1 MKSSRMQSAL
11 RNTYRLLAVA
21 ILPFAVSSRSALAQV
36 IHLPPIYRPVL
47 PGGTTILS
55 FTSSNTLANATIQI
69 QDDQIVITHGAAID
83 IVPLGSR
90 LVKDVVNELRT
101 KYGADIV
108 VTTPYPLVSVSNIG
122 AQGTVPLNGA
132 NIGASSDRPEV
143 GLGFGV
149 VLALRNGDN
158 QARTGLLSQA
168 GFQLD
173 ATGSFQIR
181 RPQKQRDWTSYIQ
194 ARLGL
199 NADQQ
204 LNVRTEEQASGV
216 SDTEGQFQAALEQA
230 DQVALT
236 GQLDWVRPLGS
247 DDADFVL
254 SPIYGVSWTQ
264 LEDFEFPLVLVGDS
278 LRNSEELFDQQLVTR
293 VRRELARTLPLS
305 EVSLLGVFQFRR
317 NGRPL
322 FYFGGGA
329 VYKEVVERRILF
341 TRDAGGTP
349 DKNSLSSSITTPWDP
364 FWRAVFGARI
374 GGVIDLRVDAS
385 GPIGGREAEPLLRI
399 LIGRGFPVTSSQ

>member
-1 MKSSRMQSAL
+1 MKYSGMQFAF
-11 RNTYRLLAVA
+11 RFGQRLLAVA
-21 ILPFAVSSRSALAQV
+21 TLLFAMSSRSLLAQV
-36 IHLPPIYRPVL
+36 IHLPPIYRSVL
-47 PGGTTILS
+47 PKGATVLS
-55 FTSSNTLANATIQI
+55 FSSSGTLATATIQV

-101 KYGADIV
+101 KYGNDIV
-108 VTTPYPLVSVSNIG
+108 VTTPYPLVGVSSIG
-122 AQGTVPLNGA
+122 SQGTVQLNGA
-132 NIGASSDRPEV
+132 NIGGSSDRPEV

-149 VLALRNGDN
+149 VLALRNGDT
-158 QARTGLLSQA
+158 QPRTGLLSQA

-173 ATGSFQIR
+173 ATGSFQIK
-181 RPQKQRDWTSYIQ
+181 RPAKQRDWTSYVQ

-204 LNVRTEEQASGV
+204 LNVRTEVQASGV
-216 SDTEGQFQAALEQA
+216 SETEGQFQAALEQA

-236 GQLDWVRPLGS
+236 GQFDFVMPLGS

-264 LEDFEFPLVLVGDS
+264 LEEFEFPLVLVADS
-278 LRNSEELFDQQLVTR
+278 LHNSEELFDQQLVTQ
-293 VRRELARTLPLS
+293 VRHQLARTLPLS
-305 EVSLLGVFQFRR
+305 EVGALGVFQFRR

-349 DKNSLSSSITTPWDP
+349 DKNSLSSSVTTPWDK

-399 LIGRGFPVTSSQ
+399 LIGRGFPVTSGQ